1 MSIAA
6 PRSIIEGMDNRPVAV
21 HVQVGAGN
29 PYVPAPLMGV
39 SAELAQAAAQLRRV
53 TPAGQWDAVFAEV
66 RREQAGRKVSRL
78 EAMRL
83 VHAKLTSG
91 WTPGGWRA

>member
-1 MSIAA
+1 
-6 PRSIIEGMDNRPVAV
+6 MDNRPVEV
-21 HVQVGAGN
+21 HVQVGSGH

-66 RREQAGRKVSRL
+66 RREQAARRVTRL
-78 EAMRL
+78 AAMRL
-83 VHAKLTSG
+83 VHAKLVGG
-91 WTPGGWRA
+91 WAPGGWRA